1 MKAYAIKHPDGKILR
16 RSIRFKSMSTE
27 TPKPLSG
34 EALKALHKAI
44 KESEKKSTEL
54 KDRK

>member
-1 MKAYAIKHPDGKILR
+1 
-16 RSIRFKSMSTE
+16 MSTE

-44 KESEKKSTEL
+44 KASEKKSTEL